1 MKQNE
6 PSSEWTGQ
14 VFCDKRVGEKVK
26 PGGLGLQDHVVY
38 ENRGG
43 WVRSKCSL
51 RLQDCQKWDYIW
63 KVDQWIKILTGC
75 FWRIF
80 V

>member
-51 RLQDCQKWDYIW
+51 RLQDCQK
-63 KVDQWIKILTGC
+63 
-75 FWRIF
+75 
-80 V
+80 